1 MQKSDT
7 IKIIGRNQSWKKKIY
22 TITLFQYTEGYKNE
36 SYLPSEFESR
46 ISIFPFLC
54 KKIPILFQFSLWKY
68 NIGHHWSSLLTI
80 TKLRVIIMDVEGSRK
95 KKYLANSLPFN
106 SSFPG
111 NDNFIVT
118 DFYLIL
124 SGFDQIRGTG
134 GQTRT
139 NHNQGQGK

>member
-1 MQKSDT
+1 MHV
-7 IKIIGRNQSWKKKIY
+7 RFAN
-22 TITLFQYTEGYKNE
+22 
-36 SYLPSEFESR
+36 
-46 ISIFPFLC
+46 
-54 KKIPILFQFSLWKY
+54 
-68 NIGHHWSSLLTI
+68 WSSLLTI

-95 KKYLANSLPFN
+95 KKYLVNSLPFN

-111 NDNFIVT
+111 NANFIVT

-124 SGFDQIRGTG
+124 SGLDQIRETG

>member
-1 MQKSDT
+1 MTPLKLLAAIRVGKKRFIPSRYFNTLKGTKMNHTYLLSLRVGSRFFLFYVKRYPLYSNFPYENT
-7 IKIIGRNQSWKKKIY
+7 IFAN
-22 TITLFQYTEGYKNE
+22 
-36 SYLPSEFESR
+36 
-46 ISIFPFLC
+46 
-54 KKIPILFQFSLWKY
+54 
-68 NIGHHWSSLLTI
+68 WSSLLTI

-124 SGFDQIRGTG
+124 SGLDQIRGTG

-139 NHNQGQGK
+139 NHNQSQGK